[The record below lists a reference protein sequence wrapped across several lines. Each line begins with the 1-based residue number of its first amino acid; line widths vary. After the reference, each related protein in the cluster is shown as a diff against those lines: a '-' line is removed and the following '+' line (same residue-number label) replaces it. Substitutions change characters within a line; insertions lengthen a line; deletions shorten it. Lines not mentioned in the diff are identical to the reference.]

1 MLCVEAQIKRNS
13 TMLQGDDRII
23 LGNVAKVVTVL
34 VVIMFVLIALSN
46 MIA

>member
-1 MLCVEAQIKRNS
+1 
-13 TMLQGDDRII
+13 MLQGDDRII

-34 VVIMFVLIALSN
+34 IVVMFVLVALSN

>member
-1 MLCVEAQIKRNS
+1 
-13 TMLQGDDRII
+13 MLQGDDRII

>member
-1 MLCVEAQIKRNS
+1 
-13 TMLQGDDRII
+13 MLQGDDRII

-34 VVIMFVLIALSN
+34 IVVMFVLIALSN